1 LLMRGRHRSR
11 RPVSVEF
18 GPKRIFVLQPL
29 GAIERG
35 FLERPH

>member
-1 LLMRGRHRSR
+1 MRGRHRPR

-18 GPKRIFVLQPL
+18 GPKRIFVFKPL